1 MKITDVQAV
10 ILRQPV
16 LDEGIADGSQDDLVI
31 LVHTD
36 EGLTGIGEVDS
47 APEAVRALV
56 DAPGSHAIAN
66 SLKELLVGEDPLE
79 VDRLWYKMY
88 RGLIYVGRRGIAL
101 HAISGLDIALWDIA
115 GKAAGKPVCELI
127 GTPKRDRVRA

>member
-56 DAPGSHAIAN
+56 DAPGSFGISIEAYALTLSRFGVPISSQTGLPAAFPAMSQSAMSRPLIACITI
-66 SLKELLVGEDPLE
+66 P
-79 VDRLWYKMY
+79 
-88 RGLIYVGRRGIAL
+88 RR
-101 HAISGLDIALWDIA
+101 
-115 GKAAGKPVCELI
+115 P
-127 GTPKRDRVRA
+127 T